1 MANSSRKIE
10 QAQPSHGFDGM
21 VTADDDGTLTTT
33 SLIIADGVGN
43 DHASVIKIVRNN
55 LADFEDFGRV
65 GFEIQTFETAGGTQ
79 SRTVAVLNRE
89 HAMFAMTLFRNN
101 SIVVAFKKRLIHAFV
116 EMEQKLRGTAT
127 TPFEV
132 PQSYAAALRVAADA
146 EDRARQSDEKLHRIA
161 VAVQGILD
169 EDTSA
174 IETEPAAPVT
184 TLFQIEPHRP
194 DASMTPATFFIADYV
209 AERLLDPA
217 TSELAV
223 RSLGLAASNEYERIH
238 GNRPPRV
245 GRYIMGRKKYGN
257 AYTAADRPM
266 LDSLWSRVDREI
278 LGGVA

>member
-10 QAQPSHGFDGM
+10 QAQPTHGFDGM
-21 VTADDDGTLTTT
+21 VTAADDGTLTTT
-33 SLIIADGVGN
+33 SIIIADGVGN
-43 DHASVIKIVRNN
+43 QHKNVLELIKKN
-55 LADFEDFGRV
+55 LSDFEDFGRV
-65 GFEIQTFETAGGTQ
+65 AFETRVAGQ
-79 SRTVAVLNRE
+79 SHNPTRYAVLNRE

-101 SIVVAFKKRLIHAFV
+101 SIVVEFKKRLIHAFV
-116 EMEQKLRGTAT
+116 EMEQKLRDTAT

-174 IETEPAAPVT
+174 IETETAAPVT

-209 AERLLDPA
+209 AERRLDPA

>member
-21 VTADDDGTLTTT
+21 VTASDDGTLTTT
-33 SLIIADGVGN
+33 SIIIADGVGN
-43 DHASVIKIVRNN
+43 QHKNVLSLIQKN
-55 LADFEDFGRV
+55 LADFEDFGS
-65 GFEIQTFETAGGTQ
+65 IAFETRVAGQ
-79 SRTVAVLNRE
+79 SHNPTRYAVLNRE

-116 EMEQKLRGTAT
+116 EMEQKLRDTAT

-161 VAVQGILD
+161 VAVHGILD

-174 IETEPAAPVT
+174 IETETAAPVT

-209 AERLLDPA
+209 AERQLTGKTA
-217 TSELAV
+217 RLAV
-223 RSLGLAASNEYERIH
+223 NSLSLAASNEYERLH
-238 GNRPPRV
+238 GERPPRTY
-245 GRYIMGRKKYGN
+245 RTIMGKPRHGN
-257 AYTAADRPM
+257 AYTDADRPM
-266 LDSLWSRVDREI
+266 LDALWNRAFRGIGD
-278 LGGVA
+278 AA

>member
-21 VTADDDGTLTTT
+21 VTAADDGTLTTT
-33 SLIIADGVGN
+33 SLIIANGVGN
-43 DHASVIKIVRNN
+43 QHKNVLELIKKN
-55 LADFEDFGRV
+55 LSDFEDFGRV
-65 GFEIQTFETAGGTQ
+65 AFETRVAGQ
-79 SRTVAVLNRE
+79 SHNPTRYAVLNRE

-101 SIVVAFKKRLIHAFV
+101 AVVVEFKKRLIHAFV
-116 EMEQKLRGTAT
+116 EMEKRIRDHQAT
-127 TPFEV
+127 GFEI

-174 IETEPAAPVT
+174 IETETAAPVT

-209 AERLLDPA
+209 AERQLTGKTA
-217 TSELAV
+217 RLAV
-223 RSLGLAASNEYERIH
+223 NSLSLAASNEYERLH
-238 GNRPPRV
+238 GERPPRTY
-245 GRYIMGRKKYGN
+245 RTIMGKPRHGN
-257 AYTAADRPM
+257 AYTDADRPM
-266 LDSLWSRVDREI
+266 LDALWNRAFRGIGD
-278 LGGVA
+278 AA

>member
-33 SLIIADGVGN
+33 SLIIANGVGN
-43 DHASVIKIVRNN
+43 QHKNVLSLIQKN
-55 LADFEDFGRV
+55 LADFEDFGS
-65 GFEIQTFETAGGTQ
+65 IAFETRVAGQ
-79 SRTVAVLNRE
+79 SHNPTRYAVLNRE

-116 EMEQKLRGTAT
+116 EMEQKLRDTAT

-174 IETEPAAPVT
+174 IETETAAPVT
-184 TLFQIEPHRP
+184 TLFQIEQHRP
-194 DASMTPATFFIADYV
+194 DASMTPATFFISDYV
-209 AERLLDPA
+209 AERQLTGKTA
-217 TSELAV
+217 RLAV
-223 RSLGLAASNEYERIH
+223 NSLSLAASNEYERLH
-238 GNRPPRV
+238 GERPPRTY
-245 GRYIMGRKKYGN
+245 RTIMGKPRHGN
-257 AYTAADRPM
+257 AYTDADRPM
-266 LDSLWSRVDREI
+266 LDALWNRAFRGIGD
-278 LGGVA
+278 AA

>member
-10 QAQPSHGFDGM
+10 HAQPSHGFDGM
-21 VTADDDGTLTTT
+21 VTASDDGTLTTT
-33 SLIIADGVGN
+33 SLIIANGVGN
-43 DHASVIKIVRNN
+43 DHAGVIKLIRNN
-55 LADFEDFGRV
+55 LADFEDFGSI
-65 GFEIQTFETAGGTQ
+65 GFEIQNPSEQGGRPT
-79 SRTVAVLNRE
+79 TYAVLNRE

-101 SIVVAFKKRLIHAFV
+101 SIVVEFKKRLIHAFV
-116 EMEQKLRGTAT
+116 EMEQKLRDTAT

-161 VAVQGILD
+161 VAVHGILD

-174 IETEPAAPVT
+174 IETETAAPVT

-194 DASMTPATFFIADYV
+194 DASMTPATFFISDYV

>member
-33 SLIIADGVGN
+33 SLIIANGVGN
-43 DHASVIKIVRNN
+43 QHKNVLSLIQKN
-55 LADFEDFGRV
+55 LADFEDFGS
-65 GFEIQTFETAGGTQ
+65 IAFETRVAGQ
-79 SRTVAVLNRE
+79 SHNPTRYAVLNRE

-116 EMEQKLRGTAT
+116 EMEQKLRDTAT

-174 IETEPAAPVT
+174 IETETAAPVT

-209 AERLLDPA
+209 AERQLTGKTA
-217 TSELAV
+217 RLAV
-223 RSLGLAASNEYERIH
+223 NSLSLAASNEYERLH
-238 GNRPPRV
+238 GERPPRTY
-245 GRYIMGRKKYGN
+245 RTIMGKPRHGN
-257 AYTAADRPM
+257 AYTDADRPM
-266 LDSLWSRVDREI
+266 LDALWNRAFRGIGD
-278 LGGVA
+278 AA